1 MGATERLMRKKK
13 YEVTDTAVIRRI
25 LGRAALCR
33 VAMVDGSEPYLVLMN
48 CGWDGEHLLLHAAV
62 QGRKVEILRA
72 NPRVCVEVDEDIQ
85 IVTGATGEECTANYV
100 TVIGTGTASFVL
112 DPRAKDRDLNVIIHQ
127 CHPGV
132 PEEVFPNEA
141 LSRVA
146 VLEVQFDHL
155 TCKAKG
161 TTPRP

>member
-1 MGATERLMRKKK
+1 MGATERPMRRREC
-13 YEVTDTAVIRRI
+13 EVTDAVVIRRI

-33 VAMVDGSEPYLVLMN
+33 VAMVDGREPYLVPMN

-62 QGRKVEILRA
+62 QGRKLDILHA
-72 NPRVCVEVDEDIQ
+72 NPHVCVEVDEDIQ
-85 IVTGATGEECTANYV
+85 FVTGATGEECTANYV
-100 TVIGTGTASFVL
+100 TVIGTGTVSFVL
-112 DPRAKDRDLNVIIHQ
+112 DPRIKGRDLNVIIRQ

-132 PEEVFPNEA
+132 PEEVFLDEA
-141 LSRVA
+141 LSRVV
-146 VLEVQFDHL
+146 VLEVQFESL

>member
-1 MGATERLMRKKK
+1 MGATERAMRRKE
-13 YEVTDTAVIRRI
+13 YEVTDTAVIRCI
-25 LGRAALCR
+25 LGRATLCR
-33 VAMVDGSEPYLVLMN
+33 VAMVDGSEPYLVTMN
-48 CGWDGEHLLLHAAV
+48 CGWDGEHLLLHGAI
-62 QGRKVEILRA
+62 QGRKLDILRA

-85 IVTGATGEECTANYV
+85 LVFGATGEECTANYV
-100 TVIGTGTASFVL
+100 SVIGTGTVSFIL
-112 DPRAKDRDLNVIIHQ
+112 DSSAKSRDLNVIARQ

-132 PEEVFPNEA
+132 PEEVFPDEA

-155 TCKAKG
+155 SCKAKG

>member
-1 MGATERLMRKKK
+1 
-13 YEVTDTAVIRRI
+13 
-25 LGRAALCR
+25 
-33 VAMVDGSEPYLVLMN
+33 MVDGSKPYLVPMN
-48 CGWDGEHLLLHAAV
+48 CGWDGEHLLLHAAT
-62 QGRKVEILRA
+62 QGRKLDILRA

-100 TVIGTGTASFVL
+100 TVIGTGTVSFVL
-112 DPRAKDRDLNVIIHQ
+112 DPRAKGRDLNVIIRQ

-132 PEEVFPNEA
+132 PEEVFPDEA

>member
-1 MGATERLMRKKK
+1 MGTTERPMRRHEC
-13 YEVTDTAVIRRI
+13 EVTNIQVIHRI

-33 VAMVDGSEPYLVLMN
+33 VAMVDGTEPYLVPMN
-48 CGWDGEHLLLHAAV
+48 CGWDGEHLFLHAAIE
-62 QGRKVEILRA
+62 GRKLDILRA

-85 IVTGATGEECTANYV
+85 IVTGATGDECTANYV

-112 DPRAKDRDLNVIIHQ
+112 DPLAKRHDLNIIIHQ

-132 PEEVFPNEA
+132 PEEVFPDEA

-146 VLEVQFDHL
+146 VLEVHFDHL
-155 TCKAKG
+155 SCKAKG